1 MKTVKLKESELTNLI
16 NRVINEQENLDGEI
30 WEQNNPFSDYAG
42 AGDGPNWSAAAA
54 LWQNW
59 STGGPPPAPPAAF
72 LNRMAN
78 MGCNGKTSRYNHL
91 MSKFTNLFPSG
102 SGSNSI
108 NSNNPMWQSILA
120 SKIFWLQND
129 TTLNC

>member
-1 MKTVKLKESELTNLI
+1 M
-16 NRVINEQENLDGEI
+16 VISEQEKVRIRNLHRNYSVI
-30 WEQNNPFSDYAG
+30 KEQNNPFSDYVG
-42 AGDGPNWSAAAA
+42 AGDGPNWSTAAA

-91 MSKFTNLFPSG
+91 LNKFTNLFPSG
-102 SGSNSI
+102 GGSTI
-108 NSNNPMWQSILA
+108 NSNNPMWQSTLA

-129 TTLNC
+129 TDLNC